1 MDQKIYNCE
10 LTMTS
15 KKSALLLILLIYPF
29 FFIGCDYKERLKNQL
44 KKIVPEET
52 NKFARTYIDIL
63 RKGDIEKAEELLDPQ
78 VVNSRTQSDLQ
89 QCFDYLNKGEPI
101 AIELVGVNIR
111 RINGIKRYYLSYQ
124 LQFQNTLLL
133 ANFTVVEM
141 SGNNQIFSYRVS
153 TLSKSLEEINAFT
166 FSGKSFRH
174 YIVLLVAA
182 GTPIFIIYT
191 IVLCVRTKMKRKW
204 LWIIFM
210 LFGVGNYS
218 LYWTSGNMVF
228 QPFTIMLFSAG
239 FSKSGFYGPW
249 IFTISVPI
257 GALVFIL
264 MRRKIKKSESVDVSV
279 TLESNDEATREIDS

>member
-1 MDQKIYNCE
+1 MN
-10 LTMTS
+10 
-15 KKSALLLILLIYPF
+15 F
-29 FFIGCDYKERLKNQL
+29 
-44 KKIVPEET
+44 
-52 NKFARTYIDIL
+52 
-63 RKGDIEKAEELLDPQ
+63 
-78 VVNSRTQSDLQ
+78 RTQSDLQ
-89 QCFDYLNKGEPI
+89 QCIDYLNKGEPI

-141 SGNNQIFSYRVS
+141 SGSNQIFSYHVS

>member
-1 MDQKIYNCE
+1 
-10 LTMTS
+10 MTS

-111 RINGIKRYYLSYQ
+111 KISGINTYYLSYQ

>member
-1 MDQKIYNCE
+1 
-10 LTMTS
+10 MTS

-78 VVNSRTQSDLQ
+78 VMNFRTQSDLQ
-89 QCFDYLNKGEPI
+89 QCIDYLNKGEPI

-141 SGNNQIFSYRVS
+141 SGSNQIFSYHVS

>member
-1 MDQKIYNCE
+1 
-10 LTMTS
+10 MTS

-29 FFIGCDYKERLKNQL
+29 CFIGCDYKERLKNQL

-78 VVNSRTQSDLQ
+78 VMNFRTQSDLQ
-89 QCFDYLNKGEPI
+89 QCIDYLNKGEPI

-141 SGNNQIFSYRVS
+141 SGSNQIFSYHVS

>member
-1 MDQKIYNCE
+1 
-10 LTMTS
+10 MTS

-29 FFIGCDYKERLKNQL
+29 CFIGCDYKEQL

-78 VVNSRTQSDLQ
+78 VMNFRTQSDLQ
-89 QCFDYLNKGEPI
+89 QCIDYLNKGEPI

-133 ANFTVVEM
+133 ANFTVVEI
-141 SGNNQIFSYRVS
+141 SGKNQIFSYRVS

>member
-1 MDQKIYNCE
+1 
-10 LTMTS
+10 MTS

-133 ANFTVVEM
+133 ANFTVAEM
-141 SGNNQIFSYRVS
+141 SGKNRILSYRVS

-166 FSGKSFRH
+166 FSGKSFRP

-210 LFGVGNYS
+210 LFGVGSYS
-218 LYWTSGNMVF
+218 LHWTSGNMVF

>member
-1 MDQKIYNCE
+1 
-10 LTMTS
+10 MTS

-78 VVNSRTQSDLQ
+78 VVNSRTQSDVQ

-133 ANFTVVEM
+133 ANFTVAEM
-141 SGNNQIFSYRVS
+141 SGKNRILSYRVS

-166 FSGKSFRH
+166 FSGKSFRP

-210 LFGVGNYS
+210 LFGVGSYS
-218 LYWTSGNMVF
+218 LHWTSGNMVF